1 MIEGGRVEQVIY
13 GAIAALNAERAAEDR
28 IPAEPGTVLFGAGSR
43 LDSLALV
50 SLISDVE
57 TTLVTEDGLE
67 ISLADDRALAR
78 KESPYRTVAT
88 LRDYVLEL
96 AREG

>member
-1 MIEGGRVEQVIY
+1 VIERGRVEAVIY
-13 GAIAALNAERAAEDR
+13 RAIAALNAEREAGDQIPAAE
-28 IPAEPGTVLFGAGSR
+28 ATVLFGVGSR

-57 TTLVTEDGLE
+57 TTLTTEDGLDV
-67 ISLADDRALAR
+67 SLADDRALAR
-78 KESPYRTVAT
+78 KESPYRSVAT

-96 AREG
+96 ARGP

>member
-1 MIEGGRVEQVIY
+1 VIERQRVEAVIY
-13 GAIAALNAERAAEDR
+13 RAIAALNDERGAGDAIPAAE
-28 IPAEPGTVLFGAGSR
+28 GTVLFGAGSP

-57 TTLVTEDGLE
+57 TTLTTEDGLDL
-67 ISLADDRALAR
+67 SLADDRALSR
-78 KESPYRTVAT
+78 TESPYRTVGT

-96 AREG
+96 ARGA